1 MSTTTR
7 PMTES
12 ALVVARQALD
22 AARAALPAYA
32 SKFAKK
38 TYTQH

>member
-1 MSTTTR
+1 
-7 PMTES
+7 MTES